1 MASAEQRA
9 VVLLSG
15 GLDSSVAMALAIR
28 DGIRVCRAIT
38 FDYGQRAASREIQKA
53 NQIARHYGVLHSVVP
68 LPWFRELWSGGALLT
83 ESEAL
88 PQPSFADL
96 ADAQMSAASARKVW
110 VPNRNGVFL
119 EIAAGM
125 AESRGAD
132 FVIVGFNKE
141 EASTFPDNSH
151 AYIAALSH
159 SLSFSTQNQVR
170 VLSPTADMN
179 KHDIVGA
186 ATAVDFPL
194 SLVWS
199 CYEGHEFMCGT
210 CESCMRLRR
219 ALRSNEIGEQQVSF
233 ENAVR

>member
-1 MASAEQRA
+1 MATTERRA

-15 GLDSSVAMALAIR
+15 GLDSSVAMALAIA
-28 DGIRVCRAIT
+28 DGVKICRAIT

-53 NQIARHYGVLHSVVP
+53 SLIARHYNVLHSVIP

-88 PQPSFADL
+88 PQPSLSDL
-96 ADAQMSAASARKVW
+96 SDKGLCAQSASRVW

-119 EIAAGM
+119 EIASGI

-132 FVIVGFNKE
+132 SVLVGFNRE
-141 EASTFPDNSH
+141 EAATFPDNSTD
-151 AYIAALSH
+151 YIASLNQALAY
-159 SLSFSTQNQVR
+159 STANQVKIMSSTAQMDKHEIVQAAMR
-170 VLSPTADMN
+170 V
-179 KHDIVGA
+179 G
-186 ATAVDFPL
+186 FPL

-199 CYEGHEFMCGT
+199 CYDGHEFMCGT

-219 ALRSNEIGEQQVSF
+219 ALISNQAGELIAF
-233 ENAVR
+233 EHAIR